1 MRKSLLVPLAALL
14 LAAAGTIL
22 FASQPQPR
30 KGQDVQKIMVVP
42 GNKEMTNAGVTVG
55 PNDLVTITANGN
67 VYFSDGAQSSGV
79 SPSGWPR
86 HTYGNSWPGDYH
98 SCEDPISDVA
108 HAALIADVNGEK
120 LYVGPNRT
128 FSGKNGLLYLGIN
141 DCTFTGPYHNTGQ
154 FSVTVTVR
162 RNAAVHK

>member
-1 MRKSLLVPLAALL
+1 MRKHFLFSMAALL

-22 FASQPQPR
+22 FALQPQPR
-30 KGQDVQKIMVVP
+30 KAPDVQKTLVVP
-42 GNKEMTNAGVTVG
+42 GNRDMTNAGVTVG
-55 PNDLVTITANGN
+55 PNDLVTIAADGR
-67 VYFSDGAQSSGV
+67 VYFSAGAQPSGV

-86 HTYGNSWPGDYH
+86 NTYGNSWPDDYN

-128 FSGKNGLLYLGIN
+128 FSGKDGLLYLGIN

-162 RNAAVHK
+162 RNAALHK